1 MFIIE
6 WWNSIG
12 LAAQIFACIA
22 IPSTLILLVQT
33 ILMFIG
39 IGDDSDVD
47 GIGEAEIADGGDLIA
62 DDIETD
68 VPDGVFGDGDVD
80 ELPSDTGM
88 DGLRLFTFRGIIAFL
103 VVFGWV
109 GLAMASGDI
118 ALYITLPVAI
128 VCGLCMMLFI
138 AVLIRAVMK
147 LRGDGNVDNR
157 NAVGVS
163 GVVHLTVPALRTG
176 TGKVHLML
184 QGSYVERDAV
194 TDEEVSLP
202 TGSEIVVVGVSGQT
216 TLIVRK
222 K

>member
-22 IPSTLILLVQT
+22 IPSTLILLIQT

-47 GIGEAEIADGGDLIA
+47 GIGEAEIAD
-62 DDIETD
+62 DIETD
-68 VPDGVFGDGDVD
+68 VTDGVFGDGDID
-80 ELPSDTGM
+80 ELPDDAGM

-103 VVFGWV
+103 VIFGWV
-109 GLAMASGDI
+109 GLAMSSGGI
-118 ALYITLPVAI
+118 ALYITLPVAV
-128 VCGLCMMLFI
+128 VCGLCMMFFI

-147 LRGDGNVDNR
+147 LRGDGNIDNR
-157 NAVGVS
+157 NAVGSS
-163 GVVHLTVPALRTG
+163 GVVHLTIPASRG
-176 TGKVHLML
+176 GIGKIHLML
-184 QGSYVERDAV
+184 QGAYVERDAV
-194 TDEEVSLP
+194 TDDENPLP
-202 TGSEIVVVGVSGQT
+202 TGSEVIVIGVSGQT

>member
-22 IPSTLILLVQT
+22 IPSTLILLIQT

-47 GIGEAEIADGGDLIA
+47 GIGEAEIAD
-62 DDIETD
+62 DIETD
-68 VPDGVFGDGDVD
+68 VSDGVFGDGDID
-80 ELPSDTGM
+80 ELPDEAGM

-103 VVFGWV
+103 VIFGWV
-109 GLAMASGDI
+109 GLAMASGGI
-118 ALYITLPVAI
+118 ALYFTIPVAVI
-128 VCGLCMMLFI
+128 CGLCMMLFI
-138 AVLIRAVMK
+138 AVLVRAVMR

-157 NAVGVS
+157 NAVGSS
-163 GVVHLTVPALRTG
+163 GVVHLTIPASRAG
-176 TGKVHLML
+176 IGKVHLML
-184 QGSYVERDAV
+184 QGAYVERDAV
-194 TDEEVSLP
+194 TDEENPLP
-202 TGSEIVVVGVSGQT
+202 TGSEVIVIGVSGQT

>member
-1 MFIIE
+1 MFIAE

-22 IPSTLILLVQT
+22 IPSTLILLIQT

-39 IGDDSDVD
+39 IGDDSEID
-47 GIGEAEIADGGDLIA
+47 GIGDGGIA

-68 VPDGVFGDGDVD
+68 IPDGVFGDGDID
-80 ELPSDTGM
+80 ELPEDAGM

-103 VVFGWV
+103 MIFGWV
-109 GLAMASGDI
+109 GLAMSSGDI

-138 AVLIRAVMK
+138 AVLIRGVMK

-157 NAVGVS
+157 NAVGS
-163 GVVHLTVPALRTG
+163 AGVAHLTIPASRAG
-176 TGKVHLML
+176 IGKIHLML
-184 QGSYVERDAV
+184 QGAYVERDAV
-194 TDEEVSLP
+194 TDDENPIP
-202 TGSEIVVVGVSGQT
+202 TGSEIIVVGVSGQT

>member
-1 MFIIE
+1 MFIID

-22 IPSTLILLVQT
+22 IPSTLILLIQT
-33 ILMFIG
+33 VLMFVG
-39 IGDDSDVD
+39 MGDDGDMD
-47 GIGEAEIADGGDLIA
+47 GSGDGDIADGPDFGDDA
-62 DDIETD
+62 DMDT
-68 VPDGVFGDGDVD
+68 PDGVFGNNDVD
-80 ELPSDTGM
+80 DLPDGAGM
-88 DGLRLFTFRGIIAFL
+88 GSMRLFTFRGIIAFL

-109 GLAMASGDI
+109 GLAMASGDVR
-118 ALYITLPVAI
+118 LYITLPVALI
-128 VCGLCMMLFI
+128 CGLAMMLFI
-138 AVLIRAVMK
+138 AVLVRAVMK

-163 GVVHLTVPALRTG
+163 GVVHLTIPALRTG
-176 TGKVHLML
+176 KGKVHLML

-194 TDEEVSLP
+194 TDEETSIP
-202 TGSEIVVVGVSGQT
+202 TGSEIVVIGVSGQT

>member
-12 LAAQIFACIA
+12 IAGQIFACIA
-22 IPSTLILLVQT
+22 IPSTLILLIQT
-33 ILMFIG
+33 IMMFIG
-39 IGDDSDVD
+39 IGDDSDFDGAGEVD
-47 GIGEAEIADGGDLIA
+47 IA

-68 VPDGVFGDGDVD
+68 IPDGVFGDGDVD
-80 ELPSDTGM
+80 ELPDDAGM

-109 GLAMASGDI
+109 GLAMSSGNI
-118 ALYITLPVAI
+118 ALYITLPIAI

-147 LRGDGNVDNR
+147 LRGDGNTDNR
-157 NAVGVS
+157 NAVGSS
-163 GVVHLTVPALRTG
+163 GVVHLTIPASRQGL
-176 TGKVHLML
+176 GKVHLML

-194 TDEEVSLP
+194 TDDESPLP
-202 TGSEIVVVGVSGQT
+202 TGSEVVVIGVSGQT

>member
-1 MFIIE
+1 MFIVD

-12 LAAQIFACIA
+12 LAAQIFACVA

-33 ILMFIG
+33 VLMFLG
-39 IGDDSDVD
+39 IGDDADIDAD
-47 GIGEAEIADGGDLIA
+47 GIGEGADFIG
-62 DDIETD
+62 DDIDTD
-68 VPDGVFGDGDVD
+68 VSEGVFGDGDVD
-80 ELPSDTGM
+80 DVSDGAGM
-88 DGLRLFTFRGIIAFL
+88 DSIRFFTFRGIIAFL

-109 GLAMASGDI
+109 GLAMSSGDI
-118 ALYITLPVAI
+118 ALYITIPVAAL
-128 VCGLCMMLFI
+128 CGLCMMLFI
-138 AVLIRAVMK
+138 AVLIRAVMR

-157 NAVGVS
+157 NAVGTS
-163 GVVHLTVPALRTG
+163 GVVHLTIPALRTG

-194 TDEEVSLP
+194 TDDETSLP

>member
-1 MFIIE
+1 MFIID

-12 LAAQIFACIA
+12 LAAQIFACVA
-22 IPSTLILLVQT
+22 IPSTLILLIQT
-33 ILMFIG
+33 VLMFIG
-39 IGDDSDVD
+39 IGDDGDGDVSDVD
-47 GIGEAEIADGGDLIA
+47 DVMG
-62 DDIETD
+62 DDIDTD
-68 VPDGVFGDGDVD
+68 TPDGVFGNDDVD
-80 ELPSDTGM
+80 DLPDEMGM
-88 DGLRLFTFRGIIAFL
+88 GSIRIFTFRGIIAFL

-109 GLAMASGDI
+109 GLAMASSDVR
-118 ALYITLPVAI
+118 LYITLPVALI
-128 VCGLCMMLFI
+128 CGFAMMLFI

-163 GVVHLTVPALRTG
+163 GVVHLTIPALRTG
-176 TGKVHLML
+176 IGKVHLML

-194 TDEEVSLP
+194 TDEETSIP
-202 TGSEIVVVGVSGQT
+202 TGSEIVVIGVSGQT